1 MLGAEREPFYF
12 QDKLG
17 LIRILASQNDLEWL
31 QALRLQPSF
40 GQNNLS
46 FGWRKK
52 MHERLPQLRTHA
64 KHISTIQPTL
74 QLSPHILPCFQSKKW
89 YSYKKCCPYVSS
101 EKCHPQTYHK
111 SSIHPK
117 AALQPARTLLSL
129 LTSSFPI
136 LVLPLDVQI
145 NPRKLGRIK
154 SRLQIKKPGNG
165 SHHESSLLKQ
175 GSKM

>member
-1 MLGAEREPFYF
+1 
-12 QDKLG
+12 
-17 LIRILASQNDLEWL
+17 
-31 QALRLQPSF
+31 
-40 GQNNLS
+40 
-46 FGWRKK
+46 